1 MPNILYPPPR
11 PQSVGEILDSAFRI
25 FSATL
30 LKCLPYSFL
39 GVIVGHLTTFH
50 DLATGHPVV
59 PTTLRARQTHD
70 PLWWILLIVATFAVT
85 TLTNAVLL
93 RQYALATG
101 RPAATGT
108 ELSTGARRVGGVL
121 LIAILMTLAVV
132 AAFIPGFPVSFLFRI
147 WSPTAPSPPRLFAIV
162 GLCPPAPIS
171 ASWAPIP
178 CV

>member
-39 GVIVGHLTTFH
+39 GVIVGHLTTVH

-121 LIAILMTLAVV
+121 LIAILMTLAGV
-132 AAFIPGFPVSFLFRI
+132 AALIPGVLVAFLIRNC
-147 WSPTAPSPPRLFAIV
+147 SSADPESTPLDSSHR
-162 GLCPPAPIS
+162 PIS
-171 ASWAPIP
+171 HSALCS
-178 CV
+178 